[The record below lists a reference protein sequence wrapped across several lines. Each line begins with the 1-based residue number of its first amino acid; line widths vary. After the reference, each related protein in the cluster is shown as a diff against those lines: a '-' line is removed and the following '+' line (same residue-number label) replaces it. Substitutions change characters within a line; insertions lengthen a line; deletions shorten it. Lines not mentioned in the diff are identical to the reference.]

1 MKPLSAARR
10 RPRRACLVSF
20 TAVVLSSCAS
30 SPPPQQPELGMALP
44 DAYRA
49 KEDQTTGT
57 LGATWWHDF
66 GDPVL
71 DALVAE
77 ALQNNRD
84 LAASAA
90 RLEAA
95 WTTPTIAGAG
105 ALPQVDAGVDAQ
117 RAKRLFLGFPFG
129 GGGVA
134 SSTTTTYGLS
144 LNVRW
149 ELDVWGRLRAGER
162 AAIADAEA
170 TALLHDSA
178 RLSLAGQICKSYFAV
193 VEARQQL
200 ALAEATAT
208 SVGQTEAD
216 VRDRFRRGLRSALD
230 AHQAATN
237 LANANANVAAR
248 AEQLQRTLRQL
259 DLLCGRYPEGL
270 LAGATEL
277 PAELPPVPIG
287 LPSELLRRRPDLVAA
302 ERQLAAA
309 GCRVD
314 RATAALYPRLS
325 LTASG
330 GTTSTELEDLL
341 DSDFSVF
348 SLGANLLQPLFE
360 GGALRAEVA
369 RTEALQRE
377 SLAIYQGAVLTAF
390 TEIESALAATSAIDR
405 RRDEL
410 VRAARSATLGRDLAR
425 ERWQD
430 GLTDFLAVSDGQR
443 QAFTAESN
451 RITAERQRL
460 DNRIDLFLA
469 LGGGF
474 DADAGT
480 TSPSEET
487 P

>member
-1 MKPLSAARR
+1 MRPSPRAAG
-10 RPRRACLVSF
+10 RA
-20 TAVVLSSCAS
+20 TVLALAFVLAACATTP
-30 SPPPQQPELGMALP
+30 PPPQQPDVGVPVPARYGAAGETSAAAQQPLP
-44 DAYRA
+44 ER
-49 KEDQTTGT
+49 
-57 LGATWWHDF
+57 WWRDF

-71 DALVAE
+71 DALVDQ
-77 ALQNNRD
+77 ALQHNRD

-95 WTTPTIAGAG
+95 LTAPTIAGAA
-105 ALPQVDAGVDAQ
+105 ALPQVDASADAQ
-117 RAKRLFLGFPFG
+117 RSKRLFLGFPFG
-129 GGGVA
+129 SGGVP
-134 SSTTTTYGLS
+134 SSTTTTYGVS

-162 AAIADAEA
+162 AALADAQA
-170 TALLHDSA
+170 AALLHDGA
-178 RLSLAGQICKSYFAV
+178 RLSLAGQVCKSYFAV

-200 ALAEATAT
+200 ALAEATAS
-208 SVGQTEAD
+208 SVGRTEAD

-248 AEQLQRTLRQL
+248 AEQLMRAARQL
-259 DLLCGRYPEGL
+259 DLLCGRYPDGL
-270 LAGATEL
+270 LDGAQ
-277 PAELPPVPIG
+277 ELPPALPSVPVG

-309 GCRVD
+309 GCRVEQ
-314 RATAALYPRLS
+314 ATAALYPRLS

-330 GTTSTELEDLL
+330 GTTSTELEDLV
-341 DSDFSVF
+341 DQDFSVF

-369 RTEALQRE
+369 RQEALQKE
-377 SLAIYQGAVLTAF
+377 ALADYQGAVLTAF
-390 TEIESALAATSAIDR
+390 TEVESALVATSALESR
-405 RRDEL
+405 RVEL
-410 VRAARSATLGRDLAR
+410 ERAARSAALARDLAR
-425 ERWQD
+425 ERWQN
-430 GLTDFLAVSDGQR
+430 GLTDFLAVADGQR

-451 RITAERQRL
+451 RITANRQRL

-474 DADAGT
+474 DADAPVPPAT
-480 TSPSEET
+480 DT